1 MREIKPFRLTPWGG
15 SSNKG
20 SQFYLEW
27 SLRGEK
33 NSVLAANRESPDARD
48 QALSFDTLGG
58 LIQQGVTVVFQHL
71 TSICFA
77 AKIGRRK
84 NGFGA
89 PEKKN

>member
-33 NSVLAANRESPDARD
+33 NSVLAANRELPDARD
-48 QALSFDTLGG
+48 QSLSFDTLGG
-58 LIQQGVTVVFQHL
+58 LIQQGVTVVFQHF
-71 TSICFA
+71 TSA
-77 AKIGRRK
+77 SLPKSAGGKMVLELRK
-84 NGFGA
+84 
-89 PEKKN
+89 K